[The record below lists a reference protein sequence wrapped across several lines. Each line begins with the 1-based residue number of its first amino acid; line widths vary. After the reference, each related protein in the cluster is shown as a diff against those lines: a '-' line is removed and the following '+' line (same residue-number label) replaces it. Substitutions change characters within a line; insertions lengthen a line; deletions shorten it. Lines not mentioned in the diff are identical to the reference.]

1 MLIIANVHK
10 HTYIFMLRIY
20 ICISFKKWVYY
31 GIKEVIIVRRRVFP
45 KSPYFTHGHYVTK
58 HAIYDMNKR
67 FISKGEL
74 GYNLSKKPIY
84 KSKPQFDLLHRLFYI
99 RMDDKKTLT
108 IINPSNKTVCSVRK
122 YHDKELRKRKGAT
135 NYEKNK

>member
-1 MLIIANVHK
+1 MKKII
-10 HTYIFMLRIY
+10 
-20 ICISFKKWVYY
+20 
-31 GIKEVIIVRRRVFP
+31 P
-45 KSPYFTHGHYVTK
+45 KRPYRTRGHYVTK
-58 HAIYDMNKR
+58 HAVFDMNKR
-67 FISKGEL
+67 NISKGEL
-74 GYNLSKKPIY
+74 GYNLSKKPVY
-84 KSKPQFDLLHRLFYI
+84 KSKPMFDLLNRLFYI